1 MLKCLFIRSLN
12 YLIFTKSQF
21 QMIWP
26 YITRFP
32 LEPAYPILAQC
43 FSVVFHKET
52 SHLIRS
58 VYMIMQHWAEM
69 S

>member
-1 MLKCLFIRSLN
+1 
-12 YLIFTKSQF
+12 
-21 QMIWP
+21 MIWP

-43 FSVVFHKET
+43 FNVVFHKET